1 MNGIGWITVAE
12 AARLCGTDELRITL
26 WMNGNHIAYAR
37 FDGILMI
44 DGASLAALFSRNRV
58 ATIYEDVAQQRG
70 KPGRPGRLRRLLD
83 TPLDAFGLSQRIVRA
98 CRELGVRAV
107 VIRADVADAAAC
119 DAMVAQVLEQLGRL
133 DILVNNA
140 GITRD
145 GLMLRMP
152 EADWDAVLDTNLKGA
167 FHCMR
172 AAYKTMM
179 RQKSGRVVN
188 ISSVVGLRGNAGQT
202 NYSASKA
209 GLIGLSKS
217 LAKELAT
224 RNVTV
229 NVVAPG
235 FITTDMTDALPEGAR
250 EALLSTIPMKRLGA
264 AEDVDRAVAFFAG
277 EGAGYV
283 TGQVLCVDG
292 GMAV

>member
-1 MNGIGWITVAE
+1 MWLT
-12 AARLCGTDELRITL
+12 LRP
-26 WMNGNHIAYAR
+26 
-37 FDGILMI
+37 
-44 DGASLAALFSRNRV
+44 
-58 ATIYEDVAQQRG
+58 ATQWW
-70 KPGRPGRLRRLLD
+70 
-83 TPLDAFGLSQRIVRA
+83 
-98 CRELGVRAV
+98 
-107 VIRADVADAAAC
+107 
-119 DAMVAQVLEQLGRL
+119 
-133 DILVNNA
+133 LVNNA

-217 LAKELAT
+217 LAK
-224 RNVTV
+224 
-229 NVVAPG
+229 VVAPG

-264 AEDVDRAVAFFAG
+264 AEDVARAVAFFAG